1 MYEVMEEFRA
11 LTTHQPLEVLS
22 LEMVVGMGAQLP
34 IQAVIVMALVQVVV
48 LVDTQVMAV
57 ALQT

>member
-1 MYEVMEEFRA
+1 LEAPLGV
-11 LTTHQPLEVLS
+11 TTHQPLAVFIQA
-22 LEMVVGMGAQLP
+22 MVVGMGAQLP